1 MITPG
6 LPPQIQPVEVSP
18 AKQQASALPSRFSI
32 AAPEMLVAQAIAPD
46 NSTNTQVTVQGS
58 RLDISGGSRSA
69 DGANLFHSF
78 IRFGLDGN
86 QVANFQVTP
95 ELQNVLSRV
104 TGGDASYINGLIQMT
119 GGNANLY
126 LINPS
131 GILFGPNIQ
140 LNLPAAFTA
149 TTATSV
155 GFGNQLFQ
163 SAGNNDY
170 SRLLGKP
177 NSWIWSGNAGA
188 IFNSGNMAVK
198 PGQDLTL
205 LAGTV
210 VSTGNLSAPGGRLTV
225 VAVPGS
231 SRLRLS
237 PAGGVLGLELL
248 PRTGVPLVSPLS
260 LAQLVTGGDLTHS
273 TTVVA
278 QADGT
283 VQLTGSGLTVNA
295 GDGVVKQAS
304 AGDALFRVDRN
315 LLLSESQIRTTG
327 SLQLLAGD
335 SLRLRDTA
343 TNPLILQSGGPLL
356 LGGDRHLD
364 IAAISHPRSGL
375 FSSGD
380 LVLRSSNPVLGD
392 SRFFT
397 GGAFR
402 IEQPNGSLGNLF
414 SPNDPVIRASGD
426 VAFDSYVGSSLHI
439 LAGGNVTIA
448 GDVTINSAGGPALQD
463 NVTLSDG
470 STLNI
475 DGAVR
480 PTLDIRAGTTAFAP
494 TGVTGSTLGLVGTP
508 DTNGAA
514 TGSNISIGNIAITS
528 NNGQV
533 LLTNL
538 FSPNLNLAS
547 GAITTGNIRTSQ
559 GGQFPIAGDVVIN
572 ARGNIQTGTI
582 NTAVFGATNAL
593 GGDVR
598 LVAGNNLLFSTI
610 ETQVS
615 GFGSPQA
622 GAVNLFANGT
632 IQGRAGS
639 AILPTIDTQAISLR
653 STFVGTPI
661 PGPITITHNGGPNN
675 QPFIVG
681 DATINGT
688 AGSITTGTSTVLPTT
703 VFAQPQITA
712 APNINITFNNIA
724 PTISTP
730 SPATATALNQ
740 PIQFTFADLQALAQD
755 ADGDNLTLQITPT
768 GSGTLA
774 RNGLAIASGTAINPG
789 DLITYTPPVNA
800 TGNLTALTLTASD
813 GVSISNVVNI
823 PVNIAVPK
831 IANNLIPDHP
841 RSHPLPVVVKLD
853 RTDVILSTYLPSTT
867 RLTDLSILRLIIP
880 EHLPIFNL
888 LNPGCGLG
896 GCTVMSG
903 SFNPGLSWSNFGASS
918 FPWPGNSNVPA
929 MLILPPNT
937 PNPAPVAFNPTG
949 PNPTDLSSNP
959 GNPGSGSPGNP
970 GSGNPGSGNP
980 GSGNPGNPGSN
991 PTPDFGTIPLPGN
1004 GQSITLP
1011 NCQGQVE
1018 QIAKRK
1024 VADRV
1029 SPVYQKLREC
1039 YAQQLNIAQQAKQT
1053 TLQTYALNNLATTA
1067 YVLGDYLQA
1076 IEYHQQQIKIAK
1088 ADNNTVTLGM
1098 AYAGIGANYGALGDY
1113 TKAIDF
1119 YEQALARLPE
1129 NIAPQWRALVL
1140 RNLGNASLIQ
1150 HKIPVAIAYQNQS
1163 LAISNT
1169 IGDTYGAAQAY
1180 GNLGN
1185 AYADAADFPKSLESH
1200 QKSLKIA
1207 QTLGDQLQQA
1217 QAFLGLGTTSSYQR
1231 DFASAIGYHQQSLTL
1246 MRELQARLGEG
1257 ITLTNLG
1264 DSLFRLSRFGESETT
1279 LMEGI
1284 TVWETLRAGLGNND
1298 AFKVSIFETQ
1308 LNTYRNLQ
1316 ETLIAQKKLAPALE
1330 ISERSRARAFI
1341 ELLARHRNPGT
1352 VPRVLPPTIDQIRQ
1366 IAKAQNQTIVQYS
1379 IMRDQFVE
1387 NTHGGS
1393 VQFTAEAKDSILF
1406 IWVVQPTGNVAF
1418 RQVSLANVPESLAQ
1432 MVTGSR
1438 SSIGT
1443 RGKLTIAKP
1452 EVTLQAGSSVR
1463 RQGEPLS
1470 WAPYKVVSV
1479 NLTDRTAKLS
1489 HPEIKISKPVPI
1501 GELYI
1506 AEPQTAQFYQLQQL
1520 HQILIA
1526 PIADLLPSDP
1536 NGKIVFVPQDS
1547 LFLVPFA
1554 ALQNPQGEFLV
1565 DKHTIATVPA
1575 IQLLGINP
1583 TKPRLPQ
1590 SNKMLIVGNPSP
1602 MPEGYTPLPG
1612 AEAEATAIA
1621 QFLKVQPLLAQS
1633 ATESTIKPQLAQ
1645 ANIIHLA
1652 THGAFDER
1660 NPLLGAIAL
1669 APSAQEDGLLTAEEM
1684 LKLSLNA
1691 DLVVLSACDTG
1702 RGKITG
1708 DGVLGLSRS
1717 WLAAGAANVVVSLWQ
1732 VNDQATSALM
1742 VDFYRSLSTQPD
1754 KAMALRQAMLKTK
1767 QRFPS
1772 PEYWAAFTL
1781 IGI

>member
-1 MITPG
+1 MITSG
-6 LPPQIQPVEVSP
+6 YPPQIQPVEVAQS
-18 AKQQASALPSRFSI
+18 KQQASTLPSTLSI

-46 NSTNTQVTVQGS
+46 NSTNTQVTVQGN

-78 IRFGLDGN
+78 LRFGLDGN

-126 LINPS
+126 LINPA
-131 GILFGPNIQ
+131 GILFGPNVQ
-140 LNLPAAFTA
+140 LNLSAAFTA

-163 SAGNNDY
+163 SAGSNDY
-170 SRLLGKP
+170 SRLVGNP
-177 NSWIWSGNAGA
+177 DSWIWSGNAGA
-188 IFNSGNMAVK
+188 IFNGGNLAVK

-205 LAGTV
+205 LGGTV

-231 SRLRLS
+231 NRLRLT
-237 PAGGVLGLELL
+237 PAGGLLGLELL
-248 PRTGVPLVSPLS
+248 PRTGAPLFSPLS
-260 LAQLVTGGDLTHS
+260 LAQLVTGGDLSHS
-273 TTVVA
+273 TGVVA

-283 VQLTGSGLTVNA
+283 VQLTGGLIINS

-304 AGDALFRVDRN
+304 AGDALFRADRN

-327 SLQLLAGD
+327 NLQLLAGD
-335 SLRLRDTA
+335 SLSLRDTA
-343 TNPLILQSGGPLL
+343 TQPLILQSGGRLL

-364 IAAISHPRSGL
+364 ITAITHPRSGL

-426 VAFDSYVGSSLHI
+426 VAFNSYTGSSLHI

-470 STLNI
+470 STINI

-508 DTNGAA
+508 NTNAAA
-514 TGSNISIGNIAITS
+514 TGSNVSIGNITITS

-547 GAITTGNIRTSQ
+547 GSITTGDIITSQ
-559 GGQFPIAGDVVIN
+559 NGQLFFGGQFIGGDVAIN
-572 ARGNIQTGTI
+572 ARSNIQTGTI
-582 NTAVFGATNAL
+582 STKAIGANNSL

-610 ETQVS
+610 DTQVS
-615 GFGSPQA
+615 SYGSPQA
-622 GAVNLFANGT
+622 GTVNLFANGT
-632 IQGRAGS
+632 IQGTAGS
-639 AILPTIDTQAISLR
+639 NILPTIDTRAVSIIA
-653 STFVGTPI
+653 TFLGTPI
-661 PGPITITHNGGPNN
+661 PGSIAITHNGGPNN
-675 QPFIVG
+675 QPFIIG
-681 DATINGT
+681 NASINGT
-688 AGSITTGTSTVLPTT
+688 AGSITTGTNTVLPTNA
-703 VFAQPQITA
+703 FAQPQITA
-712 APNINITFNNIA
+712 APNINITFNNTA

-730 SPATATALNQ
+730 LPSPPTALNQ
-740 PIQFTFADLQALAQD
+740 PIQFTFAQLQALVQD
-755 ADGDNLTLQITPT
+755 ANADNLTLQITPT
-768 GSGTLA
+768 PGGTLT
-774 RNGLAIASGTAINPG
+774 RNGLAIVSSTAINPG
-789 DLITYTPPVNA
+789 DLLTYTPPVNA
-800 TGNLTALTLTASD
+800 TANLTALTLTASD
-813 GVSISNVVNI
+813 GIAVSNVVNI
-823 PVNIAVPK
+823 SVNIEIPK
-831 IANNLIPDHP
+831 IPNNLIPGHF
-841 RSHPLPVVVKLD
+841 RSHPLPVVVTLD
-853 RTDVILSTYLPSTT
+853 RTDVILASYLPATT
-867 RLTDLSILRLIIP
+867 RISELSILRRIMP
-880 EHLPIFNL
+880 EHLPIFNP
-888 LNPGCGLG
+888 LNPGCGGG
-896 GCTVMSG
+896 GCTIMSG
-903 SFNPGLSWSNFGASS
+903 SFNPGLSWSNFGASP
-918 FPWPGNSNVPA
+918 FPWPGNSSVPY
-929 MLILPPNT
+929 MLVLPPNT
-937 PNPAPVAFNPTG
+937 PNPAPVAFNPTV

-959 GNPGSGSPGNP
+959 
-970 GSGNPGSGNP
+970 GNPGSGNP
-980 GSGNPGNPGSN
+980 GSGNPGNPGPIASN
-991 PTPDFGTIPLPGN
+991 PTPDFGTIQLPGAN

-1029 SPVYQKLREC
+1029 GKVYQTLREC
-1039 YAQQLNIAQQAKQT
+1039 YAQQLNILQQAKQT

-1076 IEYHQQQIKIAK
+1076 IEYHQQQVKIAK
-1088 ADNNTVTLGM
+1088 AESNTVTLGM

-1150 HKIPVAIAYQNQS
+1150 HKIPGAIAYQNQS

-1169 IGDTYGAAQAY
+1169 IGDAYGEAQAY

-1185 AYADAADFPKSLESH
+1185 AYADAADFPKSLEYY
-1200 QKSLKIA
+1200 QKSLKVA

-1231 DFASAIGYHQQSLTL
+1231 NFSGALGYHQQSLTL

-1279 LMEGI
+1279 LTEGI

-1341 ELLARHRNPGT
+1341 ELLARHRNPTT
-1352 VPRVLPPTIDQIRQ
+1352 VPTVLPPTIDQIRQ

-1387 NTHGGS
+1387 TTHGGS
-1393 VQFTAEAKDSILF
+1393 VQFTAEAKDSILY

-1418 RQVSLANVPESLAQ
+1418 RQVSLAKVPESLAQ

-1438 SSIGT
+1438 NAIGT

-1452 EVTLQAGSSVR
+1452 EVTLQPGTSVR

-1479 NLTDRTAKLS
+1479 NLADRTATLS
-1489 HPEIKISKPVPI
+1489 HPEIKISKPVPL

-1554 ALQNPQGEFLV
+1554 ALQNPSGEFMV
-1565 DKHTIATVPA
+1565 DKHTITTVPA

-1583 TKPRLPQ
+1583 TKPRPH
-1590 SNKMLIVGNPSP
+1590 SNKTLIVGNPSP

-1652 THGAFDER
+1652 THGSFDEQ

>member
-1 MITPG
+1 MITSG
-6 LPPQIQPVEVSP
+6 LPPQIPPVEIAQS
-18 AKQQASALPSRFSI
+18 KQQASTLPSTLSI

-46 NSTNTQVTVQGS
+46 NSTNTQVTVQGN

-78 IRFGLDGN
+78 LRFGLDGN

-104 TGGDASYINGLIQMT
+104 TGGDASYVNGLIQMT

-126 LINPS
+126 LINPA
-131 GILFGPNIQ
+131 GILFGPNSQ

-163 SAGNNDY
+163 SAGSNDY
-170 SRLLGKP
+170 SRLLGNP
-177 NSWIWSGNAGA
+177 DSWLWSGNAGA
-188 IFNSGNMAVK
+188 IFNSGNLAVK

-205 LAGTV
+205 LGGTV
-210 VSTGNLSAPGGRLTV
+210 VSTGNLSAPGGRLSV

-231 SRLRLS
+231 HRLRLN

-248 PRTGVPLVSPLS
+248 PRTGVPLFSPLS

-273 TTVVA
+273 TGVVA
-278 QADGT
+278 QTDGT
-283 VQLTGSGLTVNA
+283 VQLTGGLIVNS

-304 AGDALFRVDRN
+304 AGDALFRADRN

-343 TNPLILQSGGPLL
+343 TQPLMLQSGGRLV

-364 IAAISHPRSGL
+364 IAAISHPSSGL

-397 GGAFR
+397 GGTFR

-426 VAFDSYVGSSLHI
+426 VAFNSYTGSSLHI

-448 GDVTINSAGGPALQD
+448 GDVTITGAGSPALQD
-463 NVTLSDG
+463 TVTLSDG

-508 DTNGAA
+508 NTNGAA
-514 TGSNISIGNIAITS
+514 TGSTISIGNIAITD

-547 GAITTGNIRTSQ
+547 GAITTGNIITSQ
-559 GGQFPIAGDVVIN
+559 GGQFPIAGDVAIN

-582 NTAVFGATNAL
+582 NTTVIGATDAL

-598 LVAGNNLLFSTI
+598 LAAGNNLLFSTI
-610 ETQVS
+610 DTQVL

-632 IQGRAGS
+632 IQGTGGS
-639 AILPTIDTQAISLR
+639 NILPTIDTQAVSIR
-653 STFVGTPI
+653 STFPDNPI
-661 PGPITITHNGGPNN
+661 PGPIAITHNGGPNN

-681 DATINGT
+681 DASINGT
-688 AGSITTGTSTVLPTT
+688 AGSITTGTSTVFPTT
-703 VFAQPQITA
+703 AFAQPQITA
-712 APNINITFNNIA
+712 APNINITFNNNA

-730 SPATATALNQ
+730 APATATALNQ
-740 PIQFTFADLQALAQD
+740 PIQFTFAQLQALVKD

-768 GSGTLA
+768 VGGTLR
-774 RNGLAIASGTAINPG
+774 RNGVVIASATAINPG
-789 DLITYTPPVNA
+789 DLVTYTPPVNA

-813 GVSISNVVNI
+813 GIAVSNVVNI

-831 IANNLIPDHP
+831 IAKNLIPDHP
-841 RSHPLPVVVKLD
+841 RNHPLPVVATLD
-853 RTDVILSTYLPSTT
+853 RTDVILASYLPATT
-867 RLTDLSILRLIIP
+867 RITDLSILRRVIP

-888 LNPGCGLG
+888 LNPGCGAG
-896 GCTVMSG
+896 GCTIMSG
-903 SFNPGLSWSNFGASS
+903 SFNPGLSWSNFGASI
-918 FPWPGNSNVPA
+918 FPWPGNSNVPT
-929 MLILPPNT
+929 MLILPPTT
-937 PNPAPVAFNPTG
+937 PNPAPVAFNPTV
-949 PNPTDLSSNP
+949 PNPTDLP
-959 GNPGSGSPGNP
+959 GNPGSGNP
-970 GSGNPGSGNP
+970 GNPGSGNP

-991 PTPDFGTIPLPGN
+991 PTPDFGTIQLPGN

-1018 QIAKRK
+1018 QMAKQK

-1029 SPVYQKLREC
+1029 GKVYQKLREC

-1088 ADNNTVTLGM
+1088 ADNNAVTLGM

-1150 HKIPVAIAYQNQS
+1150 HKIPGAIAYQNQS

-1169 IGDTYGAAQAY
+1169 IGDTYGEAQAY

-1185 AYADAADFPKSLESH
+1185 AYADGADFPKSLESH

-1231 DFASAIGYHQQSLTL
+1231 NFSGALGYHQQSLTL

-1257 ITLTNLG
+1257 ITLTNMG

-1279 LMEGI
+1279 LTEGI
-1284 TVWETLRAGLGNND
+1284 TVWEALRAGLGNND

-1330 ISERSRARAFI
+1330 IAERSRARAFL
-1341 ELLARHRNPGT
+1341 ELLARHRNP
-1352 VPRVLPPTIDQIRQ
+1352 VEPPVLRPPTIDQIRQ

-1387 NTHGGS
+1387 SPHGGS
-1393 VQFTAEAKDSILF
+1393 VQFTAEAKDSLLY

-1418 RQVSLANVPESLAQ
+1418 RQVSLINAPESLAQ

-1438 SSIGT
+1438 NAIGT
-1443 RGKLTIAKP
+1443 RGKFKIAQP
-1452 EVTLQAGSSVR
+1452 EVTLMPGNSVR

-1479 NLTDRTAKLS
+1479 NLADRTAVLS
-1489 HPEIKISKPVPI
+1489 HPEIKLSKPVLI
-1501 GELYI
+1501 NELYI
-1506 AEPQTAQFYQLQQL
+1506 AEAQTAQFYQLQKL
-1520 HQILIA
+1520 HQTLIA

-1536 NGKIVFVPQDS
+1536 NSKIVFVPQDS
-1547 LFLVPFA
+1547 LFLVPFG
-1554 ALQNPQGEFLV
+1554 ALQSPQGDFLI
-1565 DKHTIATVPA
+1565 DQHTITTIPA
-1575 IQLLGINP
+1575 IQLLSLNAP
-1583 TKPRLPQ
+1583 TDRAPQ
-1590 SNKMLIVGNPSP
+1590 SNKTLIVGNPSP
-1602 MPEGYTPLPG
+1602 MPAGYTALPG
-1612 AEAEATAIA
+1612 AEAEATAIG
-1621 QFLKVQPLLAQS
+1621 QYLKVQPFLAQS
-1633 ATESTIKPQLAQ
+1633 ATESAIKPQLAQ

-1652 THGAFDER
+1652 THGTFDEQS
-1660 NPLLGAIAL
+1660 PLLGAIAL
-1669 APSAQEDGLLTAEEM
+1669 APSAQDDGLLTADEM

-1717 WLAAGAANVVVSLWQ
+1717 WLAAGASNVVVSLWQ

-1742 VDFYRSLSTQPD
+1742 VDFYRSLSNQPD
-1754 KAMALRQAMLKTK
+1754 KARALRQAMLKTK

-1781 IGI
+1781 IGR